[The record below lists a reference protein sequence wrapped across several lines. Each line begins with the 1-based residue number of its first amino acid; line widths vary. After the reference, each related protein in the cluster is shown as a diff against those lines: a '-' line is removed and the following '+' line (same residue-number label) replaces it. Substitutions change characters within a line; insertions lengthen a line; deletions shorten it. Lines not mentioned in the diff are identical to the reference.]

1 MSNETTLQDIAL
13 ALGVSRTTVH
23 RAIHNKEGISAEVRQ
38 TILAKAEELGYTM
51 NYVASSL
58 KRRTMILA
66 VVLPSEFGSGQYYYR
81 YFWDAIRSCRSEA
94 NDLNVELI
102 FDTFEETSDS
112 QYSVLARIFNENS
125 GKLDGLLT
133 IPVKQDEQTRRIIER
148 YTYNNIPVVLMDND
162 VPDSGRLCC
171 VAPHNTLTGRL
182 GAEVISCMCPNKGKV
197 LIAGGAELNPSHSH
211 NLKGFKAYLEENH
224 TPLECLVIHS
234 YPDYDKTYS
243 EAVNLLKKHEDI
255 VAFYS
260 VTARETLPLA
270 QAVIDCGLT
279 GKIRGIGSDLY
290 PETAKLLT
298 DNVLQ
303 ALIYK
308 NGYDKGI
315 RGFHLLFSYIIQK
328 NSPPSDAVTV
338 PISIIMKN
346 NLHFFKDRI

>member
-1 MSNETTLQDIAL
+1 MSSETTLQDIAL

-23 RAIHNKEGISAEVRQ
+23 RAIHNKEGISNEVRQ

-58 KRRTMILA
+58 KRRTMNLA

-81 YFWDAIRSCRSEA
+81 YFWDAIRSCKAEA
-94 NDLNVELI
+94 NDLNVHLI

-112 QYSVLARIFNENS
+112 QYSVLARIFNENN
-125 GKLDGLLT
+125 GNLDGLLT

-162 VPDSGRLCC
+162 IPDSGRLCC

-182 GAEVISCMCPNKGKV
+182 GAEVISYMAPMRGKV

-211 NLKGFKAYLEENH
+211 NLTGFKSYLEENKL
-224 TPLECLVIHS
+224 PLECLVIHS
-234 YPDYDKTYS
+234 YADYEKTYS
-243 EAVNLLKKHEDI
+243 EAVKLLREHDDI

-260 VTARETLPLA
+260 VTARETLPLS
-270 QAVIDCGLT
+270 QAVIDCGLA
-279 GKIRGIGSDLY
+279 GKIRGVGSDLY
-290 PETAKLLT
+290 PETAQLLT

-328 NSPPSDAVTV
+328 STPASDAVTV